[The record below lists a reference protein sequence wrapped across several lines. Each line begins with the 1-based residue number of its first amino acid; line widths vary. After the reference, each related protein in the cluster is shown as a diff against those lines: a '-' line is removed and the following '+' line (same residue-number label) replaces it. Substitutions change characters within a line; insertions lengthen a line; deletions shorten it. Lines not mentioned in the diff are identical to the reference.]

1 MFFRVNVRIH
11 AYMHTH
17 DRKVT
22 FPLYRW
28 LRGTVCRQLPLN
40 GNGCE
45 TINAKFNRLLSRF
58 TAYGIFQSSIVSS
71 ISGLPATL
79 LANVNAHAFRKVNR

>member
-1 MFFRVNVRIH
+1 MFFRVNVCIH

-28 LRGTVCRQLPLN
+28 LRRTVCRQLPLN

-71 ISGLPATL
+71 ISGLPL